1 MINIGLWYL
10 FPLSILISTVAMMA
24 GIGGAAMFSPV
35 FMLLLGLDAISAF
48 ATGLF
53 VELFGFT
60 SGLIGYWRKKLID
73 FSIVRRLGIVVVPS
87 VIAGIVLARFLPSL
101 LLKLILA
108 ALLLYLSISF
118 ITQKKKCNPKHP
130 SCNHE
135 TALGEYSSKMI
146 SPSVLVSSIFGGLL
160 FGSISSG
167 LGELNEYNFLKKLRL
182 PLPISSGTSVF
193 LVAIS
198 AFVGIL
204 IHASLFFV
212 NGSSFEFSKIANIL
226 LFVLPGVIL
235 GAQAGVFTSQRVNL
249 DHMGRFVGGLFM
261 VLFIL
266 VIILLF

>member
-1 MINIGLWYL
+1 MIDVGLWYL
-10 FPLSILISTVAMMA
+10 FPLSILISTIAMMV

-35 FMLLLGLDAISAF
+35 FMLLLGLDAISSF
-48 ATGLF
+48 AIGLF

-87 VIAGIVLARFLPSL
+87 VIAGIVLARFSPSL
-101 LLKLILA
+101 FLKLILA
-108 ALLLYLSISF
+108 ALLLYLSVSF
-118 ITQKKKCNPKHP
+118 LTQKKKCNPKHP

-135 TALGEYSSKMI
+135 IALGGYSSKI
-146 SPSVLVSSIFGGLL
+146 SPSVLVSSTFGGLL

-193 LVAIS
+193 LVALS
-198 AFVGIL
+198 AFIGIL

-235 GAQAGVFTSQRVNL
+235 GAQAGVFASQRVNL
-249 DHMGRFVGGLFM
+249 DHLGRFVGGLFM
-261 VLFIL
+261 VLVTL
-266 VIILLF
+266 VIISLF